1 MVESTVGRTL
11 VVLVGVGLAIWLLSS
26 AVRTLV
32 IPRPERVW
40 LTSSLFRFARFVTV
54 AIARRFEDPARRHRI
69 LGSFAPVVLISL
81 PLIWSIGLIIS
92 FGAIFWGLG
101 GVSLAEAIELSGSSL
116 TTLGFID
123 APTVFTHLI
132 AIVEALL
139 GLAIIALVISFLPTF
154 YAMFSRRELAVG
166 RLTTRAGEPPT
177 PFEFIV
183 RLHTIGR
190 LDGVADRWE
199 DWESWFTDIGETHT
213 NFPALVYFRSARSQR
228 SWVTAAETSLD
239 AASAITAL
247 ELVESTGQAQTLIRS
262 GYLALRGIA
271 DFFGMPPE
279 RDPDQLD
286 QLNVSRADFDQL
298 VDDLESHGVMS
309 TVDRDDAW
317 LAFAGWRVNYDQAIV
332 GLQNL
337 VVDVPSHW
345 SLPAAN
351 MQGKL

>member
-1 MVESTVGRTL
+1 MFESTVGRTV

-32 IPRPERVW
+32 IPRPEHVW
-40 LTSSLFRFARFVTV
+40 LTSALFLFARFVTV
-54 AIARRFEDPARRHRI
+54 AIARRFDDPARRHWL

-81 PLIWSIGLIIS
+81 PLIWSIGLIFS
-92 FGAIFWGLG
+92 FGAVFWGLG
-101 GVSLAEAIELSGSSL
+101 GVTVAEAIELSGSSL

-123 APTVFTHLI
+123 APTVFTHMI

-183 RLHTIGR
+183 RLNTIGR

-199 DWESWFTDIGETHT
+199 EWESWFTDIGETHT
-213 NFPALVYFRSARSQR
+213 NFPPLVYFRSARAQR

-239 AASAITAL
+239 AAAVVTAL
-247 ELVESTGQAQTLIRS
+247 KLVESTGQAQTLIRS

-271 DFFGMPPE
+271 DYFGMPE
-279 RDPDQLD
+279 EHDPTKLD
-286 QLNVSRADFDQL
+286 RLSVTRTDFDRL
-298 VDDLESHGVMS
+298 VDDLEANGVHTS
-309 TVDRDDAW
+309 VDRDDAW
-317 LAFAGWRVNYDQAIV
+317 VAFAGWRINYDQAIV

-345 SLPAAN
+345 TLPATP
-351 MQGKL
+351 KTITT